1 MAKLVS
7 KVYGDALFSLALE
20 ENKLDEVWEEVK
32 LLSSALQEN
41 KEFTNMMTH
50 PDMMQEKGLALLEEA
65 FGGKLSDVMM
75 GFFQV
80 LVKKGRFSEIL
91 SVLDYFQKEAKE
103 YKKIGVVYV
112 TTPTGLTE
120 EQKSSIVER
129 LTQISGYQS
138 LEMNYVVDPGLLGGI
153 RIRIGDRVVD
163 NSIQTKLEEMTR
175 SLSKVRV

>member
-1 MAKLVS
+1 M
-7 KVYGDALFSLALE
+7 
-20 ENKLDEVWEEVK
+20 
-32 LLSSALQEN
+32 
-41 KEFTNMMTH
+41 
-50 PDMMQEKGLALLEEA
+50 
-65 FGGKLSDVMM
+65 
-75 GFFQV
+75 
-80 LVKKGRFSEIL
+80 KKGRFSEIL

>member
-50 PDMMQEKGLALLEEA
+50 PDMTQEKGLALLEEA

-75 GFFQV
+75 GFFKV

>member
-50 PDMMQEKGLALLEEA
+50 PDMTQEKGLALLEEA

-112 TTPTGLTE
+112 TTPTGLTK

-138 LEMNYVVDPGLLGGI
+138 LE
-153 RIRIGDRVVD
+153 IGRASCRERV
-163 NSIQTKLEEMTR
+163 
-175 SLSKVRV
+175 